1 MKFVNWLFNAVMPA
15 CYVFAVVSLIFCLY
29 MGVAVVIDLM

>member
-1 MKFVNWLFNAVMPA
+1 MKLVNWFFDAVIPA

-29 MGVAVVIDLM
+29 MGVVVVVDLM